1 MNGMRMVVTQARDDD
16 SGLLR
21 CMEEIEVLGEA
32 AQPSGTKLTHSEAC
46 RAGTLGKK
54 IEPEPELRLAEPG
67 ACGQKAPEM
76 GTVDSARS
84 AMPSAEQVT
93 MPKVAPD
100 SSTIYTSHGVPMN
113 SLPRIVVDAANLR
126 QRIDGFGA
134 SITEATADLWAHVVA
149 EPDQM
154 IRDLFDP
161 VEGIG
166 LSMLRQ
172 PIGPSDHVTR
182 PYSFVRRWPDRRLRS
197 LQFGPEEQRIL
208 PMLLAAQAAS
218 LQGAEQGD
226 GRPLDARLDTS
237 RTVMRAAAQDITRNA
252 QRDAAPQ
259 QRQGLRTIASPWS
272 APWWMKTNLSVL
284 GQNRKWPHRVGRLR
298 RSYYDAYARYLTAFV
313 RLYRDYGLDVFGLTP
328 VNEPDNAQAIWPS
341 MAMSPEEQAA
351 FIADHLAPR
360 LHAEGLDEVNIMG
373 WDHNYSTERYPDGA
387 FVKKLYAHDDALR
400 AVAGSAW
407 HYYGGASST
416 MSRIHERWPSKG
428 IWVTEASGGDWGP
441 RNWEAAL
448 LRMSSR
454 VIAMLRNWAQCVV
467 LWNVALDT
475 SGGPDYYYLRHDR
488 QHSHNRGLLTVDRMN
503 GSVTKNADYYVIGHF
518 SRFVPIGSQCVG
530 SAASRDMPHVQH
542 VAFLTPDNRLVLVAN
557 NSDAAPR
564 RIAVQDGDTLRP
576 VELPPRSLSTLVWE
590 R

>member
-1 MNGMRMVVTQARDDD
+1 MNGMRMVVTQAKDDD
-16 SGLLR
+16 SGLLH
-21 CMEEIEVLGEA
+21 CMEEIEVPGEA
-32 AQPSGTKLTHSEAC
+32 APISG
-46 RAGTLGKK
+46 
-54 IEPEPELRLAEPG
+54 
-67 ACGQKAPEM
+67 
-76 GTVDSARS
+76 RS
-84 AMPSAEQVT
+84 SAE
-93 MPKVAPD
+93 
-100 SSTIYTSHGVPMN
+100 STTATAGVPVD
-113 SLPRIVVDAANLR
+113 SLPRIVVDTANLR

-134 SITEATADLWAHVVA
+134 SITEATADLWAHAAA

-154 IRDLFDP
+154 IRDLFDQ

-208 PMLLAAQAAS
+208 PMLKAAQSAS
-218 LQGAEQGD
+218 LRGMERGVEQEN
-226 GRPLDARLDTS
+226 GRQDARQSAGPTVV
-237 RTVMRAAAQDITRNA
+237 RTVMRTATRDATRDA
-252 QRDAAPQ
+252 QRDAGQQ
-259 QRQGLRTIASPWS
+259 QRQGLRIIASPWS
-272 APWWMKTNLSVL
+272 APWWMKTNFSVL
-284 GQNRKWPHRVGRLR
+284 GRRWAWPHRVGRLR
-298 RSYYDAYARYLTAFV
+298 QSYYDAYARYLAAFV
-313 RLYRDYGLDVFGLTP
+313 RLYRDHGLDVFGLTP

-341 MAMSPEEQAA
+341 MAMSPEEQAV
-351 FIADHLAPR
+351 FIADYLAPE
-360 LHAEGLDEVNIMG
+360 LHAEGLDEVNIMC
-373 WDHNYSTERYPDGA
+373 WDHNYSTGRYPDGA
-387 FVKKLYAHDDALR
+387 FVKRLYAHDDALR

-416 MSRIHERWPSKG
+416 MSRIHECWPSKG

-488 QHSHNRGLLTVDRMN
+488 QHSQNRGLLTVDRAN
-503 GSVTKNADYYVIGHF
+503 GAVTKNADYYVIGHF
-518 SRFVPIGSQCVG
+518 GRFVPVGSQCVG
-530 SAASRDMPHVQH
+530 SAASRDMPDVQH
-542 VAFLTPDNRLVLVAN
+542 VAFLTPSNHLVLVVN
-557 NSDAAPR
+557 NGDAAPC
-564 RIAVQDGDTLRP
+564 RIAVQAEGELWP